1 MKPPA
6 FAYHDPRTLED
17 AVALLGTLDNARII
31 AGGQSLM
38 PMLSMRLAAPDHLID
53 LNRIAGLDGI
63 APTPGG
69 GLRIGAM
76 TRQRSL
82 EDSDLV
88 RRHYPLMAEAL
99 TFVGHRQTRNRGTIG
114 GSLCNLDPAA
124 ELVLVCTALVAT
136 LEIVGPSGP
145 RELSMA
151 DFPAGFLTPALAP
164 DELLAAIRLPAPP
177 SAARSCFLEF
187 ARRHGDY
194 AIAAAA
200 VILVPDG
207 PGRIGQAT
215 VALGGTAAAPL
226 RLVEAE
232 RMLAGAVP
240 DITAFAAAAAC
251 CRTIEAMEDPQT
263 PSWYRR
269 RLAEVLVRR
278 ALQAAWSRTGAAA

>member
-17 AVALLGTLDNARII
+17 AVALLGSLDNARII

-53 LNRIAGLDGI
+53 LNRIDGLDGI

-99 TFVGHRQTRNRGTIG
+99 PFVGHRQTRNRGTIG

-124 ELVLVCTALVAT
+124 ELVLVCTALDAT
-136 LEIVGPSGP
+136 LEIVGPAGP

-151 DFPAGFLTPALAP
+151 DFPAGFLTPALAS

-177 SAARSCFLEF
+177 SAAGSCFLEF

-232 RMLAGAVP
+232 RRLVGAAS
-240 DITAFAAAAAC
+240 DATAFAAAAAC
-251 CRTIEAMEDPQT
+251 CRTIEAMQDPQT
-263 PSWYRR
+263 PPWYRR

>member
-1 MKPPA
+1 MKLPA
-6 FAYHDPRTLED
+6 FAYHDPRSIED
-17 AVALLGTLDNARII
+17 ALALLGSLDNARLI

-53 LNRIAGLDGI
+53 LNRVAGLDGI
-63 APTPGG
+63 TSTPDG

-88 RRHYPLMAEAL
+88 RRHCPLMAEAL
-99 TFVGHRQTRNRGTIG
+99 TFIGHRQTRNRGTIG

-124 ELVLVCTALVAT
+124 ELVLVCIALDAT
-136 LEIVGPSGP
+136 VEIAGPSGR
-145 RELSMA
+145 RELPMA
-151 DFPAGFLTPALAP
+151 EFPAGFLTPALEP
-164 DELLAAIRLPAPP
+164 DEMLVAVRLPPRPGLHGA
-177 SAARSCFLEF
+177 CFVEF

-194 AIAAAA
+194 AVVA
-200 VILVPDG
+200 VAVLLSADG
-207 PGRIGQAT
+207 QGRIGRAT

-232 RMLAGAVP
+232 TMLEDAMGDQA
-240 DITAFAAAAAC
+240 AFAAAAAC

-263 PSWYRR
+263 PPWYRR

-278 ALQAAWSRTGAAA
+278 ALKTAWTRIGAVA

>member
-6 FAYHDPRTLED
+6 FAYHDPRTVED
-17 AVALLGTLDNARII
+17 AVTLLGSLDNARVI

-38 PMLSMRLAAPDHLID
+38 PMLNMRLAAPDHLID

-63 APTPGG
+63 TPLPGG

-88 RRHYPLMAEAL
+88 RRHCPLMAEAL
-99 TFVGHRQTRNRGTIG
+99 QFVGHRQTRNRGTIG

-124 ELVLVCTALVAT
+124 ELVLVCTALDAT
-136 LEIVGPSGP
+136 LEIVGPAGP
-145 RELSMA
+145 RDLPMA
-151 DFPAGFLTPALAP
+151 DFPAGFLTPALSP
-164 DELLAAIRLPAPP
+164 DELLVAIRLPASPTL
-177 SAARSCFLEF
+177 ARACFLEF

-194 AIAAAA
+194 AIASAA
-200 VILVPDG
+200 VVLVPDG
-207 PGRIGQAT
+207 AGRIRQAT
-215 VALGGTAAAPL
+215 IAVGGTAAAPL

-232 RMLAGAVP
+232 QRLGGMGP
-240 DITAFAAAAAC
+240 GAFAAAAAC

-263 PSWYRR
+263 PPWYRR

-278 ALQAAWSRTGAAA
+278 ALETAWSRIGAAA

>member
-6 FAYHDPRTLED
+6 FAYHDPRTIEE
-17 AVALLGTLDNARII
+17 AVALLGSLDNARII

-53 LNRIAGLDGI
+53 LNRVAGLDGVTL
-63 APTPGG
+63 APDGT
-69 GLRIGAM
+69 LRIGAM

-88 RRHYPLMAEAL
+88 RRHCPLMMEAL
-99 TFVGHRQTRNRGTIG
+99 AYIGHRQTRNRGTIG

-124 ELVLVCTALVAT
+124 ELVLVCTALDAT
-136 LEIVGPSGP
+136 MEIAGPSGRRDLP
-145 RELSMA
+145 MA
-151 DFPAGFLTPALAP
+151 DFPAGFLTPALEP
-164 DELLAAIRLPAPP
+164 DEMLVAIRLPATPGP
-177 SAARSCFLEF
+177 RRSCFVEF

-194 AIAAAA
+194 AVVAAA
-200 VILVPDG
+200 VILLPDG
-207 PGRIGQAT
+207 PDRIGKAT

-226 RLVEAE
+226 RVAESE
-232 RMLAGAVP
+232 RMLEGADAGQAV
-240 DITAFAAAAAC
+240 FAAAAAC

-263 PSWYRR
+263 PPWYRR

-278 ALQAAWSRTGAAA
+278 ALETAWTRTGTVA